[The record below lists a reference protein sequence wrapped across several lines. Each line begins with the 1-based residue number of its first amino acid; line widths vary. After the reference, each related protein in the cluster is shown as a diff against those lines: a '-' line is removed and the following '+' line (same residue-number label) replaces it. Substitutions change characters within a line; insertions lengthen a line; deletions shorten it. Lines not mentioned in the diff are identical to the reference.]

1 MNKTELQQKSKVE
14 IKSKE
19 SLDIDEAGKV
29 LKTIYQNIPKSV
41 LEFDDT
47 INVKIKH
54 QFKGKIT
61 GSTYDRY
68 DVNNMDNME
77 DELYSGFQITAPFLH
92 IDLSYKG
99 EIPDSVYGNNHKMY
113 EDKRVHIEIDCT
125 GTYCNWETE
134 HEIDAKLKLEM
145 GGCKAQHWNVS
156 FYDGVQ
162 SRIQMAWGSRSEKW
176 HLHRN
181 IPVKNSQL
189 LIKLLDEVLQNMKK
203 TINHAKDYID
213 ENDCNRA
220 EDILVKNWEIPE
232 IGMTKEKILEFASFA
247 EEGLNLGK
255 QLSPEC
261 KTELKQLKAKYNKLA
276 NGIEER
282 IDKMDFEELME
293 ISNKYM
299 KEYCKEIKE

>member
-19 SLDIDEAGKV
+19 SLDINEAGKV

-47 INVKIKH
+47 VNVKIKH

-61 GSTYDRY
+61 GSTETDSL
-68 DVNNMDNME
+68 VGLMG

-99 EIPDSVYGNNHKMY
+99 EIPDSVYSNNHKTY

-145 GGCKAQHWNVS
+145 GGCKAQYWNVS

-181 IPVKNSQL
+181 IPVKNSDL
-189 LIKLLDEVLQNMKK
+189 YLRCL
-203 TINHAKDYID
+203 
-213 ENDCNRA
+213 
-220 EDILVKNWEIPE
+220 
-232 IGMTKEKILEFASFA
+232 GTKEK
-247 EEGLNLGK
+247 
-255 QLSPEC
+255 
-261 KTELKQLKAKYNKLA
+261 T
-276 NGIEER
+276 
-282 IDKMDFEELME
+282 
-293 ISNKYM
+293 IS
-299 KEYCKEIKE
+299 I